1 MQEQFTGCILSLIY
15 DNPGFLKNM
24 RFSEESVVHLNG
36 YINLQTTR
44 FREFDRLDVIIEKL
58 VHSVEDYN
66 ENLLTVNQEHYRE

>member
-36 YINLQTTR
+36 YINL
-44 FREFDRLDVIIEKL
+44 
-58 VHSVEDYN
+58 
-66 ENLLTVNQEHYRE
+66 